1 MLKIDLEQTGY
12 LGLPEHIN
20 CTGFKVNI
28 DNNSNPTSIDF
39 YYNIGVL
46 GLNGQFIIT
55 NSYTKVYTYND
66 LRPLLNAQGQP
77 VFEDVG
83 LIDEFGEPILDP
95 ETGLQLVES
104 QLVMISVIDFWLE
117 TLGNAYIM
125 PDLLQ
130 TLTSIAPN
138 YKK

>member
-66 LRPLLNAQGQP
+66 LRPLLNTQGQP

-104 QLVMISVIDFWLE
+104 QPVMISVIDFWMQ
-117 TLGNAYIM
+117 TLGRDYIY
-125 PDLLQ
+125 PDLYL
-130 TLTSIAPN
+130 TLESIKN
-138 YKK
+138 LYI

>member
-55 NSYTKVYTYND
+55 NSYTKVYTDND

-104 QLVMISVIDFWLE
+104 QPVMISVIDFWMQ
-117 TLGNAYIM
+117 TLGKDYIY
-125 PDLLQ
+125 PDLYL
-130 TLTSIAPN
+130 TLVSIKN
-138 YKK
+138 LYI